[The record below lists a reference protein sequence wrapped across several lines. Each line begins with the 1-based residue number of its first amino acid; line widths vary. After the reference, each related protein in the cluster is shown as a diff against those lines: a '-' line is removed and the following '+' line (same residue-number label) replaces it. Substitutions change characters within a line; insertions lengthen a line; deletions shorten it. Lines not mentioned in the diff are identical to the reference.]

1 MRRSF
6 GSALLVVLVAA
17 FAAAGC
23 DDDTPPRTLP
33 PDPELVTET
42 FSGSINQNGA
52 VTHPF
57 LATQAGAVRATLTS
71 VEPDA
76 TIAVGLTLGTWNGA
90 VCQAVLSNDNAFQG
104 AVINGTAS
112 VTSQLCVRIQDVGKL
127 VGTLNYTITVLHP

>member
-23 DDDTPPRTLP
+23 EDDTPPRTLP

-104 AVINGTAS
+104 TVINGTAS